1 MIRQILIFLLILLT
15 TSGIYSENKQ
25 QTITVSGNGSAI
37 VETDYVQINF
47 SVEVENPDPKVA
59 QEKNL
64 ERVSNVIE
72 ALSKRFKISNKDIYS
87 TDYTLQRQ
95 YLQEGKQRPYLASS
109 GILLKLRDLKL
120 YKDLLLE
127 VQKLGVN
134 AVSGIEFK
142 ADSTKKQEKEAL
154 TSAYED
160 AKNKAIVLAKSIG
173 KTNVSAIK
181 IVESD
186 SMLQPQVVYFMKG
199 RDGSDQPP
207 ISIGERTI
215 QARISVEF
223 EIQ

>member
-1 MIRQILIFLLILLT
+1 MKQVLVILSILLI

-25 QTITVSGNGSAI
+25 QTITVSGSGSAI

-47 SVEVENPDPKVA
+47 SVEVEDPDPKVA

-64 ERVSNVIE
+64 ERTSNVIQ

-127 VQKLGVN
+127 VQKLGIN

-142 ADSTKKQEKEAL
+142 ADSTTKQEQEAL
-154 TSAYED
+154 VAAYQD
-160 AKNKAIVLAKSIG
+160 AKEKALILANSLG
-173 KTNVSAIK
+173 KKEVSAVK
-181 IVESD
+181 IIESD
-186 SMLQPQVVYFMKG
+186 SSVNPMVVYQMKG
-199 RDGSDQPP
+199 RSGDSSP
-207 ISIGERTI
+207 ISVGERKV
-215 QARISVEF
+215 QARVVVEF
-223 EIQ
+223 EVR

>member
-1 MIRQILIFLLILLT
+1 MIRPILLFLLILLT

-25 QTITVSGNGSAI
+25 QTITVIGNGSAI

-64 ERVSNVIE
+64 ERVSNVIQ

-127 VQKLGVN
+127 IQSLGVN
-134 AVSGIEFK
+134 TVSGIEFK

-154 TSAYED
+154 VDAFED
-160 AKNKAIVLAKSIG
+160 AKNKALVLAKSIG
-173 KTNVSAIK
+173 KTNVTTIK

-186 SMLQPQVVYFMKG
+186 SILQPQVVYFMKG
-199 RDGSDQPP
+199 RADQPP
-207 ISIGERTI
+207 ISIGERTL
-215 QARISVEF
+215 QARVSIEF
-223 EIQ
+223 EVQ

>member
-1 MIRQILIFLLILLT
+1 MMKQVLLILSILLI

-25 QTITVSGNGSAI
+25 QTITVSGTGSAI

-47 SVEVENPDPKVA
+47 SVEVEDPDPKVA

-64 ERVSNVIE
+64 ERTSNVIQ

-127 VQKLGVN
+127 VQKLGIN

-160 AKNKAIVLAKSIG
+160 AKNKALVLAKSIG
-173 KTNVSAIK
+173 KTNVTSIK

-199 RDGSDQPP
+199 REASDQSP

-215 QARISVEF
+215 QARVSVEF
-223 EIQ
+223 EVQ

>member
-1 MIRQILIFLLILLT
+1 MKKLLALLLLT
-15 TSGIYSENKQ
+15 IPFLGIVSETK
-25 QTITVSGNGSAI
+25 QTITVSGSGSAI
-37 VETDYVQINF
+37 VETDYVQMNF
-47 SVEVENPDPKVA
+47 SVEVEDPEPKAA

-64 ERVSNVIE
+64 ERTTNVIKT
-72 ALSKRFKISNKDIYS
+72 LSKGFKIATKDIYS

-134 AVSGIEFK
+134 NVSGIEFK

-154 TSAYED
+154 TAAYED
-160 AKNKAIVLAKSIG
+160 AKNKALVLAKSIG
-173 KTNVSAIK
+173 KTNVIALK
-181 IVESD
+181 VVESD
-186 SMLQPQVVYFMKG
+186 SMLNPQVVYLMGKVS
-199 RDGSDQPP
+199 SDHSP

-215 QARISVEF
+215 QTKVNVEF